1 MKKTLLM
8 AAILT
13 LGATT
18 VAYAGCP
25 CGNGQC
31 GCPAGAPPKA
41 GKPCVQRPGNFQ
53 RPPRVNMDE
62 KLNLTD
68 DQKAKAKELRMQGRE
83 QMRPIMEAIRT
94 KQEQKALIKRSTD
107 ITTEAKLEQIE
118 KLNNQINALHK
129 QAHDLR
135 LKNERDFEAILT
147 SKQKKELDKI
157 KSEAKANAQ
166 KNAQKCAPKNAPK
179 AFTKDSAPKK

>member
-1 MKKTLLM
+1 MKKTLLL
-8 AAILT
+8 ATILT

-18 VAYAGCP
+18 MAYAGCP
-25 CGNGQC
+25 YEKAQGE
-31 GCPAGAPPKA
+31 CPAGAPPKGCPA
-41 GKPCVQRPGNFQ
+41 MHKPGEFQ

-62 KLNLTD
+62 KLKLTD
-68 DQKAKAKELRMQGRE
+68 EQKAKAKEQRMQSRE

-94 KQEQKALIKRSTD
+94 KQEQKALIKKSTD

-118 KLNNQINALHK
+118 KLNSQINDLHK

-135 LKNERDFEAILT
+135 LKNERDFESILT

-157 KSEAKANAQ
+157 KSEAKNNAQ
-166 KNAQKCAPKNAPK
+166 KNAQKAYTKN
-179 AFTKDSAPKK
+179 SAPKK